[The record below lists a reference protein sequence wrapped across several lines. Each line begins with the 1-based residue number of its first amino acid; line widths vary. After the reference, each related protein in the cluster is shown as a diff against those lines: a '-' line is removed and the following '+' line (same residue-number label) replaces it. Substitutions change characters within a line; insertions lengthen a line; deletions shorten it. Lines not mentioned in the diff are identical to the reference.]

1 MSEIQMS
8 QMLAQMQSVARQAGM
23 QPQAPA
29 LVTAEQTQFARLLR
43 AGLDR
48 ANAHQQEARSLRTAF
63 EQGESSV
70 SLAETMVAAQKA
82 SVAFEAVNQVRNRLL
97 SAYQEVMRMPI

>member
-8 QMLAQMQSVARQAGM
+8 QMLAQMQSVAQQAGM
-23 QPQAPA
+23 RQAPTIVA
-29 LVTAEQTQFARLLR
+29 PEHTQFARMLQN
-43 AGLDR
+43 GLDR
-48 ANAHQQEARSLRTAF
+48 VATHQRQASTLRTAF
-63 EQGESSV
+63 EQGEPGV
-70 SLAETMVAAQKA
+70 SLVETMVAAQKS